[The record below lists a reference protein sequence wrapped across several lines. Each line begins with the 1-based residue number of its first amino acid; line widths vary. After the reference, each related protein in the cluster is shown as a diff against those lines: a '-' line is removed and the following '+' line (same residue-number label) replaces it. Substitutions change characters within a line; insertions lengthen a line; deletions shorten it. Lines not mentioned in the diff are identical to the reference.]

1 MKSVLQRYLMHRKWD
16 KIQIFGEA
24 VISKLSLMVK
34 LIAGEIQETLGNIK
48 IRNFV
53 LNFGI

>member
-1 MKSVLQRYLMHRKWD
+1 MHRKWD